1 MVQSGEVNDEGL
13 ARRERPGRE
22 DEMELDKIRNLGPQE
37 LKHEEQQASEQL
49 FRLRFQMRLG
59 QTEGVKKLRGL
70 KKDVARIKT
79 ITRER
84 ELGLNAALHGSAEGQ
99 TGAAP
104 KKAKKKAA
112 VKRTKKA
119 TSKKSV
125 TKKAAKTGARK
136 KVATKTASKTKKKEA
151 R

>member
-1 MVQSGEVNDEGL
+1 
-13 ARRERPGRE
+13 
-22 DEMELDKIRNLGPQE
+22 MELDKIRNLGPHE

-84 ELGLNAALHGSAEGQ
+84 ELGLNAALHGHAEGQ
-99 TGAAP
+99 AEVAP
-104 KKAKKKAA
+104 KAKKTAA
-112 VKRTKKA
+112 RPTKKSTA
-119 TSKKSV
+119 KKTV
-125 TKKAAKTGARK
+125 GGKAAKAGAKK
-136 KVATKTASKTKKKEA
+136 KVATKTANKTKKKEA

>member
-1 MVQSGEVNDEGL
+1 
-13 ARRERPGRE
+13 
-22 DEMELDKIRNLGPQE
+22 MELDKIRNRGPHE

-84 ELGLNAALHGSAEGQ
+84 ELGLNAAMHGQVEE
-99 TGAAP
+99 AP
-104 KKAKKKAA
+104 
-112 VKRTKKA
+112 VQTKKTTA
-119 TSKKSV
+119 KRSKKS
-125 TKKAAKTGARK
+125 TDRKSAAKKVAKK
-136 KVATKTASKTKKKEA
+136 KVATKKVAKKKTSKKKEA

>member
-1 MVQSGEVNDEGL
+1 MMKDLPDESGPEDET
-13 ARRERPGRE
+13 
-22 DEMELDKIRNLGPQE
+22 EMELDKIRNLGPHE

-70 KKDVARIKT
+70 KKDIARIKT

-84 ELGLNAALHGSAEGQ
+84 ELGLNAALHGQASGQAGSQAE
-99 TGAAP
+99 AAP
-104 KKAKKKAA
+104 KAKKKTA
-112 VKRTKKA
+112 VKRTKRA
-119 TSKKSV
+119 ASKKTA
-125 TKKAAKTGARK
+125 TKKVAKTGAK
-136 KVATKTASKTKKKEA
+136 KRLATK

>member
-1 MVQSGEVNDEGL
+1 
-13 ARRERPGRE
+13 
-22 DEMELDKIRNLGPQE
+22 MELDKIRNLGPHE

-79 ITRER
+79 ISRER
-84 ELGLNAALHGSAEGQ
+84 ELGLNAALHGQAGGQAEDTPAKTKQ
-99 TGAAP
+99 KTAA
-104 KKAKKKAA
+104 
-112 VKRTKKA
+112 KR
-119 TSKKSV
+119 SKKSAGKKSA
-125 TKKAAKTGARK
+125 TKKTVKKTAATK
-136 KVATKTASKTKKKEA
+136 KVATKKKSAKKKEA

>member
-1 MVQSGEVNDEGL
+1 
-13 ARRERPGRE
+13 
-22 DEMELDKIRNLGPQE
+22 MELDKIRNLGPHE

-84 ELGLNAALHGSAEGQ
+84 ELGLNAAMHGQAEE
-99 TGAAP
+99 AP
-104 KKAKKKAA
+104 
-112 VKRTKKA
+112 VK
-119 TSKKSV
+119 
-125 TKKAAKTGARK
+125 TKKAAAKRSKKSTDRKSAAKKVAKK
-136 KVATKTASKTKKKEA
+136 KVATKKVAKKKTSKKKEA

>member
-1 MVQSGEVNDEGL
+1 
-13 ARRERPGRE
+13 
-22 DEMELDKIRNLGPQE
+22 MELDKIRNLAPQE

-70 KKDVARIKT
+70 KKDIARIKT

-84 ELGLNAALHGSAEGQ
+84 DLGLNAALHGQSD
-99 TGAAP
+99 AAP
-104 KKAKKKAA
+104 AAKKTAAKRTKKPTDRKSVAKKIVKKAVAKKKAA
-112 VKRTKKA
+112 
-119 TSKKSV
+119 
-125 TKKAAKTGARK
+125 AKT
-136 KVATKTASKTKKKEA
+136 SKKKEA

>member
-1 MVQSGEVNDEGL
+1 
-13 ARRERPGRE
+13 
-22 DEMELDKIRNLGPQE
+22 MELDKIRNLGPHE

-84 ELGLNAALHGSAEGQ
+84 ELGLNAVLHGQ
-99 TGAAP
+99 TEDAP
-104 KKAKKKAA
+104 SKAKKNAA
-112 VKRTKKA
+112 KRTKKSTNRKSA
-119 TSKKSV
+119 AKKV
-125 TKKAAKTGARK
+125 TKTAKK
-136 KVATKTASKTKKKEA
+136 KVASKKTAKKKEA

>member
-1 MVQSGEVNDEGL
+1 
-13 ARRERPGRE
+13 
-22 DEMELDKIRNLGPQE
+22 MELDKIRNLGPHE

-99 TGAAP
+99 TEAAP
-104 KKAKKKAA
+104 KKAKKK
-112 VKRTKKA
+112 
-119 TSKKSV
+119 
-125 TKKAAKTGARK
+125 
-136 KVATKTASKTKKKEA
+136 EA

>member
-1 MVQSGEVNDEGL
+1 
-13 ARRERPGRE
+13 
-22 DEMELDKIRNLGPQE
+22 MELDKIRNLAPHE

-84 ELGLNAALHGSAEGQ
+84 ELGLNAALHGSAGAQAEGE
-99 TGAAP
+99 TETAP
-104 KKAKKKAA
+104 RAKKAKKTASR
-112 VKRTKKA
+112 RTKK
-119 TSKKSV
+119 SV
-125 TKKAAKTGARK
+125 GKKAAAKRVAKTGAKK
-136 KVATKTASKTKKKEA
+136 KVATKTAKKTKKKEA

>member
-1 MVQSGEVNDEGL
+1 
-13 ARRERPGRE
+13 
-22 DEMELDKIRNLGPQE
+22 MELDKIRNLGPHE
-37 LKHEEQQASEQL
+37 LQHEEQQASEQL

-84 ELGLNAALHGSAEGQ
+84 ELGLNAALHGHAEGQ
-99 TGAAP
+99 TESAP
-104 KKAKKKAA
+104 TTKKAKKKTASRRTKKSTGKKAA
-112 VKRTKKA
+112 VKR
-119 TSKKSV
+119 V
-125 TKKAAKTGARK
+125 AKTGAKK
-136 KVATKTASKTKKKEA
+136 KVATKTARKTKKKEA

>member
-22 DEMELDKIRNLGPQE
+22 DEMELDKIRNLGPHE

-84 ELGLNAALHGSAEGQ
+84 ELGLNAALHGSVEGQ
-99 TGAAP
+99 TEAAP

-112 VKRTKKA
+112 VKRTKA

-125 TKKAAKTGARK
+125 TKKAAKTGAKK
-136 KVATKTASKTKKKEA
+136 KVATKTAGKTKKKEA

>member
-1 MVQSGEVNDEGL
+1 
-13 ARRERPGRE
+13 
-22 DEMELDKIRNLGPQE
+22 MELDKIRNLGPHE

-84 ELGLNAALHGSAEGQ
+84 ELGLNAALHGHVEAQ
-99 TGAAP
+99 TEAAP
-104 KKAKKKAA
+104 KAKKTAA
-112 VKRTKKA
+112 KRTKKPTNRKSA
-119 TSKKSV
+119 AKKV
-125 TKKAAKTGARK
+125 AKKTATKKAATK
-136 KVATKTASKTKKKEA
+136 KTANKTKKKEA

>member
-1 MVQSGEVNDEGL
+1 
-13 ARRERPGRE
+13 
-22 DEMELDKIRNLGPQE
+22 MELDKIRNLGPHE

-99 TGAAP
+99 TEAAP
-104 KKAKKKAA
+104 KKAKKKA
-112 VKRTKKA
+112 VKRSKKA
-119 TSKKSV
+119 TVKKSV
-125 TKKAAKTGARK
+125 TKKAAKTGAK
-136 KVATKTASKTKKKEA
+136 KVATKTAGKTKKKEA

>member
-1 MVQSGEVNDEGL
+1 MMKGSPVESGPEEKT
-13 ARRERPGRE
+13 
-22 DEMELDKIRNLGPQE
+22 EMELDKIRNLGPHE

-84 ELGLNAALHGSAEGQ
+84 ELGLNAALHGHAEGQ
-99 TGAAP
+99 TEAAP
-104 KKAKKKAA
+104 KAKKTTAA
-112 VKRTKKA
+112 KRTRKA
-119 TSKKSV
+119 TNRKSAAKKV
-125 TKKAAKTGARK
+125 AKKTATKKAATK
-136 KVATKTASKTKKKEA
+136 KTAKKTKKKEA

>member
-1 MVQSGEVNDEGL
+1 
-13 ARRERPGRE
+13 
-22 DEMELDKIRNLGPQE
+22 MELDKIRNLGPHE
-37 LKHEEQQASEQL
+37 LQHEEQQASEQL

-84 ELGLNAALHGSAEGQ
+84 ELGLNAALHGSPGGHAEGQ
-99 TGAAP
+99 AEAAP
-104 KKAKKKAA
+104 KAKKKTAA
-112 VKRTKKA
+112 KRTKKA
-119 TSKKSV
+119 TNRKSV
-125 TKKAAKTGARK
+125 AKKIVKKAAAK
-136 KVATKTASKTKKKEA
+136 KAATKKTVKKTKKKEA

>member
-22 DEMELDKIRNLGPQE
+22 DEMELDKIRNLGPHE

-99 TGAAP
+99 TEAAP

-112 VKRTKKA
+112 VKRTKA

-125 TKKAAKTGARK
+125 RKKAAKTGAKK
-136 KVATKTASKTKKKEA
+136 KVATKTAGKTKKKEA

>member
-1 MVQSGEVNDEGL
+1 
-13 ARRERPGRE
+13 
-22 DEMELDKIRNLGPQE
+22 MELDKIRNLGPHE

-84 ELGLNAALHGSAEGQ
+84 ELGLNAALHGQAEDAPAKRKK
-99 TGAAP
+99 TAA
-104 KKAKKKAA
+104 
-112 VKRTKKA
+112 KR
-119 TSKKSV
+119 SKKSAGKKPA
-125 TKKAAKTGARK
+125 TKKVVKKTAAKK
-136 KVATKTASKTKKKEA
+136 KVATKKSAKKKEA

>member
-1 MVQSGEVNDEGL
+1 
-13 ARRERPGRE
+13 
-22 DEMELDKIRNLGPQE
+22 MELDKIRNLGPHE

-84 ELGLNAALHGSAEGQ
+84 ELGLNAALHGHAEGQ
-99 TGAAP
+99 TEAAA
-104 KKAKKKAA
+104 KAKKTAA
-112 VKRTKKA
+112 KRTKKPTNRKSA
-119 TSKKSV
+119 AKKV
-125 TKKAAKTGARK
+125 AKTATKKAATK
-136 KVATKTASKTKKKEA
+136 KTANKTKKKEA